1 MTDGLRGL
9 QFKDGGSNDF
19 IKFKGGEDVKLRVF
33 TTNPVVHENVY
44 EDSVSTK
51 YAFAV
56 WNYNEGRAMILDAT
70 ASITKGISQLH
81 NDEDYGQDVTLLDLK
96 IIVTGEMLERRYNIN
111 VLPNG
116 KSKLSADD
124 WASVEEL
131 DGKLDT
137 IIKNGV
143 RADKYNSGVR
153 PTNTE
158 SHNTEPVHS
167 DEDAPID
174 MSDVPF

>member
-9 QFKDGGSNDF
+9 KFKEGGSNDF

-56 WNYNEGRAMILDAT
+56 WNYNENRPMILDAT

-81 NDEDYGQDVTLLDLK
+81 SDEDYGQDVTLLDLK
-96 IIVTGEMLERRYNIN
+96 VIVTGEMLERRYNIN
-111 VLPNG
+111 VLPPNKKG
-116 KSKLSADD
+116 VSAEE
-124 WASVEEL
+124 WAAVEEL

-143 RADKYNSGVR
+143 RADKYNDGVR
-153 PTNTE
+153 PTTAA
-158 SHNTEPVHS
+158 SHNIEHEEIGDEPIS
-167 DEDAPID
+167 LENI
-174 MSDVPF
+174 PF